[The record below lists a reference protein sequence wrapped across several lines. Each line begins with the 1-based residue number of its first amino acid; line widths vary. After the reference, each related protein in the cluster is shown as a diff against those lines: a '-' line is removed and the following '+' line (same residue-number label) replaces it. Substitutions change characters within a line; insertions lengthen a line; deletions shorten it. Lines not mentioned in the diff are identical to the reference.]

1 MISEHGRPQI
11 WAYLLVAGGLF
22 LLAGNLGLLGW
33 VGDWLWA
40 LLFLAGG
47 AGFLYYYRTAPQHW
61 WALIPGFALA
71 AIGTAI
77 LLGDRGGPLFLALL
91 GVGFAL
97 VYLTGIQRWWAVI
110 PAGVLV
116 TLGGVAWVDENLALR
131 DSGWVF
137 FLGLALTFGV
147 LYLLPEGNGKQ
158 HWALYPALVLAA
170 FSLLLLMSGAVTEI
184 VVPLLLV
191 AVGVF
196 LLWRRGTRPTPPDKG
211 V

>member
-1 MISEHGRPQI
+1 MISERRRPQS

-47 AGFLYYYRTAPQHW
+47 VGFLYYYRTAPQHW

-77 LLGDRGGPLFLALL
+77 LLGDRGGPLFLTLL
-91 GVGFAL
+91 GVGFAM
-97 VYLTGIQRWWAVI
+97 VYVSDRQRWWAVI
-110 PAGVLV
+110 PAGVLA
-116 TLGGVAWVDENLALR
+116 TLGGVAWVDENLAR
-131 DSGWVF
+131 WDPGWIF

-147 LYLLPEGNGKQ
+147 LYLLPEGEGKQ
-158 HWALYPALVLAA
+158 RWAVYPALGLAA
-170 FSLLLLMSGAVTEI
+170 FALLVMISSAVSEI

-191 AVGVF
+191 AVGLF
-196 LLWRRGTRPTPPDKG
+196 LLWRRGTRPAPPEEG